1 LDDPRF
7 LGLSKK
13 GLVSVVSAVAIVTSG
28 VAVAT
33 LVEAADNK
41 NLIFSEDLGWM
52 KEYATL
58 SGDQLTIDFS
68 SRFPSLPSGTIE
80 LDATSS
86 DNVVAITKDNLKVNI
101 TIKGFGATTV
111 KVTAKGENGET
122 ISDQFQVMVNHK
134 GDINGDGIINPQDT
148 YTIYQVVNG
157 KLTLSDEELKA
168 LDINLDGK
176 VTKEDANLLMK
187 NYVGKPQDSS
197 INNNYNVKLE
207 EINDAPIA
215 KLNKYQ
221 IFEDS
226 TLITNQAN
234 SLVSND
240 IDVEK
245 NTLTVKTVTEP
256 TKGALTLNP
265 DGTFTYVPNPDFHG
279 QDEFTYIVN
288 DGKADSKVEKV
299 IIEVESI
306 NDAPTASPNQLNAT
320 EDTLVHGQLSGSD
333 VDGDIL
339 TYSIVEDGKKGTVTI
354 TNDKTG
360 TFTYQPHAN
369 AVGAD
374 SFTYKVND
382 GKIDSQTVTV
392 NMTITAVND
401 VPMAFEDQFTITE
414 DSPLQVDVNT
424 GLLANDTDDDNDS
437 LTAIKVNDPANGT
450 LTLNPDGSFIYTPN
464 PNFHGQDQFVYSAN
478 DGQADSEPQTVTI
491 NVTPVNDAPIA
502 NPGTLN
508 VTEDEIATGSLT
520 GTDVDGDT
528 STYTIVENGNKGTVT
543 ITNSLTGAFT
553 YTPNNNETGNDS
565 FTFKVNDG
573 TADSQTVTI
582 DVTINAVNDA
592 PIATQD
598 SYTVAEDTPLQ
609 AVAAATLLAND
620 IDVEN
625 DQLTAVKVNDPANGT
640 LTLNPDG
647 SFIYTPNPNFHG
659 QDQFV
664 YKANDGQADS
674 EPQTVTI
681 TVLPVNDAPVAQ
693 PRQVFST
700 NEDMPGN
707 GQLLASD
714 VDGDVLSFVLV
725 ENGQLGTVTI
735 TDQLTGNFTYQPH
748 PNAFGTDSFTFKV
761 TDGNLESQMVKVEIT
776 INPINDVP
784 TVFDVKI
791 NGKTMVG
798 ETLVGSYTFTDIE
811 QDLEGASVYQW
822 YLGTKEDGSDK
833 AAIASANAI
842 QYTIQDGDVGQ
853 YLFFEVNP
861 VAANGAQ
868 TTQAFSSAASGKIVP
883 QDLVAPT
890 VIAQTPA
897 LNGTNISATD
907 DFTIT
912 FSEKIIPTTGKV
924 SIFKHDDDTLVTSY
938 AANDTNFVTTVD
950 ETVTIKN
957 PTLEEGTS
965 YYVVIES
972 SAFTDLA
979 GNAFAGIEAK
989 DWTFKTK
996 AAIGS
1001 GNMTASS
1008 PYSSLLESDLKIQGG
1023 YIELQLT
1030 GDQFTD
1036 VFTKDDFVLN
1046 NAPAGLTIIDAFS
1059 VDPETV
1065 GLFLEFDGT
1074 DFDVNYPDFS
1084 VTAKETATVSGV
1096 AVTSNTMEITA
1107 EIEAPSGFISEYLV
1121 GDTNDRT
1128 ALEIYVPGQPGEMV
1142 SGYELEVHFWVNSS
1156 GQKKV
1161 TTMPLLP
1168 FYANM
1173 PYIIINS
1180 SFYDFFDV
1188 SPAWYYNGEFYFSQP
1203 GHIVNGIVLKK
1214 DGQIVDVIGDI
1225 NSNAANQL
1233 FPTGGTMVRQPGLS
1247 HGSSMYVKNQWSY
1260 YPTGTYMFIG
1270 NHTN

>member
-215 KLNKYQ
+215 KPNKYQ

-320 EDTLVHGQLSGSD
+320 EDTLVHGQLRGSD

-360 TFTYQPHAN
+360 AFTYQPHAN
-369 AVGAD
+369 AVGVD

-401 VPMAFEDQFTITE
+401 VPMAFDDQFTITE

-464 PNFHGQDQFVYSAN
+464 PNFHGQDQFVY
-478 DGQADSEPQTVTI
+478 
-491 NVTPVNDAPIA
+491 
-502 NPGTLN
+502 
-508 VTEDEIATGSLT
+508 
-520 GTDVDGDT
+520 
-528 STYTIVENGNKGTVT
+528 
-543 ITNSLTGAFT
+543 
-553 YTPNNNETGNDS
+553 
-565 FTFKVNDG
+565 
-573 TADSQTVTI
+573 
-582 DVTINAVNDA
+582 
-592 PIATQD
+592 
-598 SYTVAEDTPLQ
+598 
-609 AVAAATLLAND
+609 
-620 IDVEN
+620 
-625 DQLTAVKVNDPANGT
+625 
-640 LTLNPDG
+640 
-647 SFIYTPNPNFHG
+647 
-659 QDQFV
+659 
-664 YKANDGQADS
+664 KANDGQADS

-693 PRQVFST
+693 PSQVFST

-912 FSEKIIPTTGKV
+912 FSEKIIPTSGKV